1 MMPEHLEP
9 SLTEGQYKLVAHPL
23 RIRIL
28 HALRSGELTAAQV
41 ADHLGESR
49 GNVHYH
55 IQKLNAGG
63 LVEVTRTAPNGG
75 IVERYYRAA
84 TARFRRP
91 QQPDEPREVR
101 AVETW
106 LERTATEVDLLLET
120 FEALLG
126 VWERVGSAEPEQA
139 DTWKVLVRFER
150 VASADDDD
158 EAGGAPPGA
167 GS

>member
-1 MMPEHLEP
+1 MPKHLAP
-9 SLTEGQYKLVAHPL
+9 SLTEAQYQLIAHPL

-28 HALRSGELTAAQV
+28 HALGAGELTAAQV
-41 ADHLGESR
+41 ADQLGETR

-55 IQKLNAGG
+55 IQKLHAGG
-63 LVEVTRTAPNGG
+63 LVDEMRTAPNGG
-75 IVERYYRAA
+75 ILERYYRAA

-91 QQPDEPREVR
+91 KPMDERRDVG

-106 LERTATEVDLLLET
+106 LERTAAEVEMLLET

-139 DTWKVLVRFER
+139 ETWRVTVHFER
-150 VASADDDD
+150 VDVAEDDDKREGLPS
-158 EAGGAPPGA
+158 EAD
-167 GS
+167 S

>member
-1 MMPEHLEP
+1 MPKHLGP
-9 SLTEGQYKLVAHPL
+9 RLTEGQYQLIAHPL

-28 HALRSGELTAAQV
+28 HALSSDELTAAQV
-41 ADHLGESR
+41 ADHLGETR

-55 IQKLNAGG
+55 IQKLNTGG
-63 LVEVTRTAPNGG
+63 LVEVTRTEPNGG
-75 IVERYYRAA
+75 ILERYYRAA
-84 TARFRRP
+84 TARFHRP
-91 QQPDEPREVR
+91 KQPDEPRDAR

-106 LERTATEVDLLLET
+106 LERTAAEVDMLLET

-139 DTWKVLVRFER
+139 ETWRVMVRFER
-150 VASADDDD
+150 VASADGNDGTDD
-158 EAGGAPPGA
+158 APLGA

>member
-1 MMPEHLEP
+1 MPKHP
-9 SLTEGQYKLVAHPL
+9 GRPLTEGQYKLIAHPL

-28 HALRSGELTAAQV
+28 HALSSGELTAAQV
-41 ADHLGESR
+41 ADHLGETR

-75 IVERYYRAA
+75 ILERYYRAA
-84 TARFRRP
+84 TFRFRRP
-91 QQPDEPREVR
+91 KQSDEPRDAR

-106 LERTATEVDLLLET
+106 LERTAAEVDMLLET

-139 DTWKVLVRFER
+139 ETWRVTVRFER
-150 VASADDDD
+150 VDSTDDDD
-158 EAGGAPPGA
+158 GSDGAHSGA
-167 GS
+167 G